1 MTPRPTISM
10 IATKAMTLPSVKPSE
25 ITMDSRSAEALDVA
39 FAKAGQQHQRQHHG
53 QVFHDQPADGD
64 VAAFG
69 FDEAALLQGPQQ
81 NHRTGHREGK
91 AEDDAAADTPPHQP
105 GETHAEKRSAGDL
118 NDGAWNRDG
127 PDRDEVLEREM
138 KADAEHQQNH
148 ADLGELIGE
157 PLIRHVAGKGTDRR
171 ERRREGSR

>member
-1 MTPRPTISM
+1 MTRRPTISM
-10 IATKAMTLPSVKPSE
+10 IATKAMTLPSVMPSE
-25 ITMDSRSAEALDVA
+25 ITMDLEIGRGAMGIREG
-39 FAKAGQQHQRQHHG
+39 GQQHQRQHHG

-64 VAAFG
+64 VSALG

-105 GETHAEKRSAGDL
+105 GETHAEKRSTGDL

-127 PDRDEVLEREM
+127 PDRVRSLSE
-138 KADAEHQQNH
+138 K
-148 ADLGELIGE
+148 
-157 PLIRHVAGKGTDRR
+157 
-171 ERRREGSR
+171 